1 MKTLLE
7 KMLEL
12 QLELEVESTP
22 FWALDKAIINTV
34 LEFNSQNGL
43 TARRAV
49 LYFLESTC
57 LIPGVFNVDML
68 RERQLLQEYLHGP
81 QHIQSFR
88 LQTLEYRLV
97 LAPEKYRA
105 PIIRQTSVKVSKGTQ
120 TEISNPTEG
129 ELLNFTN
136 RQYSLGWF
144 ISA

>member
-12 QLELEVESTP
+12 QVELETDSTS
-22 FWALDKAIINTV
+22 FWALDKAINSTV

-43 TARRAV
+43 SARRAV
-49 LYFLESTC
+49 LYFLEATC

-68 RERQLLQEYLHGP
+68 KERQLLQDYLHGP
-81 QHIQSFR
+81 QHFRSFR
-88 LQTLEYRLV
+88 HQTLEYRLA

-105 PIIRQTSVKVSKGTQ
+105 PIIRQISTKVSVGTQ
-120 TEISNPTEG
+120 TDISNPTEG

-136 RQYSLGWF
+136 RKYALGWY